1 VRDAVHSP
9 GSPTI
14 YRAVTPFPLP
24 TVPWQTTGNH
34 WLALPCI
41 HPADGSIRAVGII
54 HRGARGAIEL
64 AGDAGFLDGRGAPLV
79 APSFEIDGT
88 IHQLSEVDMAWE
100 RAFGWVPMFTATLDS
115 IVIRGTIF
123 SPFGRDGD
131 IPAAIYALSLENRGS
146 VDRDVVIRLGGVFGH
161 QQLRVQT
168 PRPLPGDRAVTLF
181 DGATVVMEGTAVP
194 AFVALAVA
202 ADEPCPA
209 SVEGQKYEL
218 RRTLRVAARGR
229 EQCGFFIAC
238 APERD
243 AALATVE
250 VLRRRGWRDLLAVT
264 REGLRS
270 LEQSTGNETV
280 DRLIN
285 RNLLFAYF
293 FGAARALDD
302 AHYYVVRTRAPWHS
316 AGVTVRDW
324 EALMW
329 TLPAIQLADP
339 PLARELLL
347 RICEL
352 HGYAPGRGSNYLDG
366 TLFAPGFNLES
377 VAAYAIAIDRYIRD
391 ANDDRVVDDPLV
403 AETLYLVNEDI
414 ERRRDERVP
423 LYSTDV
429 TLSGGTAPMPYMLHG
444 NAAVAQALDVL
455 RRTLDEETAARIED
469 PEVVRSAIRR
479 HFVVNGTYVAAVD
492 LTGGSVAT
500 DDPAASLL
508 WLPFFEAVSRD
519 DSTYRRTAKSLASAD
534 VHLALQCA
542 RLLGPESAA
551 VLEWLRRAPLDGGI
565 AAEVVDADGKALM
578 NGGDAALSGL
588 VAWSAWY
595 AVHALGQRI

>member
-1 VRDAVHSP
+1 M
-9 GSPTI
+9 
-14 YRAVTPFPLP
+14 TPFPLP

-41 HPADGSIRAVGII
+41 HPTDGSIRVAGII

-64 AGDAGFLDGRGAPLV
+64 AGDPRFLDGMGAPLV
-79 APSFEIDGT
+79 APTFEIDGT
-88 IHQLSEVDMAWE
+88 VHRLTAMAWE
-100 RAFGWVPMFTATLDS
+100 RAFGWVPTFTATLDS

-123 SPFGRDGD
+123 CPFGRDGD
-131 IPAAIYALSLENRGS
+131 IPAAVYALSIENRGAK
-146 VDRDVVIRLGGVFGH
+146 DADVVVRMGGVFGH
-161 QQLRVQT
+161 QQLRVRSA
-168 PRPLPGDRAVTLF
+168 RPIPGERLVTRF
-181 DGATVVMEGTAVP
+181 DDDVVVLEGTDVP
-194 AFVALAVA
+194 SFVALAIA
-202 ADEPCPA
+202 ADIPCPVTVDGA
-209 SVEGQKYEL
+209 TYEL
-218 RRTLRVAARGR
+218 QRRLSIPTGGR
-229 EQCGFFIAC
+229 EQCAFFIVC

-243 AALATVE
+243 AALATVA
-250 VLRRRGWRDLLAVT
+250 VLRRRGWRDLLTLT
-264 REGLRS
+264 REGLRA

-377 VAAYAIAIDRYIRD
+377 VAAYALAIDRYIRD
-391 ANDDRVVDDPLV
+391 ASDDRIVDDPLI
-403 AETLYLVNEDI
+403 AETLYLVGEDI

-423 LYSTDV
+423 LYSTEV
-429 TLSGGTAPMPYMLHG
+429 TVSGGAAPMPYMLHG
-444 NAAVAQALDVL
+444 NAAVAQALEVL
-455 RRTLDEETAARIED
+455 RRTLDEETAGKVED

-492 LTGGSVAT
+492 LTGGSVVT

-519 DSTYRRTAKSLASAD
+519 DSTYRRTAKSLASGD

-542 RLLGPESAA
+542 RLLGPESAS
-551 VLEWLRRAPLDGGI
+551 VLEWLRRAPLDGGV
-565 AAEVVDADGKALM
+565 AAEVVDADGRATM

>member
-1 VRDAVHSP
+1 
-9 GSPTI
+9 
-14 YRAVTPFPLP
+14 VTPSPLP

-54 HRGARGAIEL
+54 HRGARGSIEL
-64 AGDAGFLDGRGAPLV
+64 AGDARFLDGQGPPL
-79 APSFEIDGT
+79 ATPSFEIDG
-88 IHQLSEVDMAWE
+88 IVHQLSEVGMAWE
-100 RAFGWVPMFTATLDS
+100 RAFGWVPTFTASLDS
-115 IVIRGTIF
+115 LIIRGTIF
-123 SPFGRDGD
+123 SPCGRDGD
-131 IPAAIYALSLENRGS
+131 IPAAVYAISVENRGPA
-146 VDRDVVIRLGGVFGH
+146 DRDLVIRLGGVFGH
-161 QQLRVQT
+161 QQLRVRT
-168 PRPLPGDRAVTLF
+168 PRPLPGDRSVVLN
-181 DGATVVMEGTAVP
+181 DGGTVVLEGSAVP

-202 ADEPCPA
+202 ADEPGEA
-209 SVEGQKYEL
+209 RVDGQSYEL
-218 RRTLRVAARGR
+218 LRPVTVPAGGR
-229 EQCGFFIAC
+229 EQCAFFIAC

-243 AALATVE
+243 SAMATVE
-250 VLRRRGWRDLLAVT
+250 VLRRRGWRDLLTVT

-270 LEQSTGNETV
+270 LEQSTGNDNV

-293 FGAARALDD
+293 FGAGRALDD

-329 TLPAIQLADP
+329 IIPAVQLADP
-339 PLARELLL
+339 ALARELLL
-347 RICEL
+347 RVCEL

-366 TLFAPGFNLES
+366 TLFSPGFNVES

-391 ANDDRVVDDPLV
+391 ADDDRIVDDPLV
-403 AETLYLVNEDI
+403 AETLYLVSEDI
-414 ERRRDERVP
+414 ARRRDERVP
-423 LYSTDV
+423 LFSTDV
-429 TLSGGTAPMPYMLHG
+429 TLSGATAPQPYTLHG

-455 RRTLDEETAARIED
+455 RRTLDEETAAKIED
-469 PEVVRSAIRR
+469 PEVVRAAIRR
-479 HFVVNGTYVAAVD
+479 HFVVKGNYVAAVD
-492 LTGGSVAT
+492 LAGGSISA
-500 DDPAASLL
+500 DDPAASIL
-508 WLPFFEAVSRD
+508 WLPFFEAVSRED
-519 DSTYRRTAKSLASAD
+519 TTYRRTAKALASTE

-542 RLLGPESAA
+542 RLLGPESSA
-551 VLEWLRRAPLDGGI
+551 VLEWLRRAPLDGGV
-565 AAEVVDADGKALM
+565 AAEFVDADGKALM

>member
-1 VRDAVHSP
+1 MP
-9 GSPTI
+9 
-14 YRAVTPFPLP
+14 PFPLP
-24 TVPWQTTGNH
+24 TVPWQITGNH

-54 HRGARGAIEL
+54 HRGARAAIEL
-64 AGDAGFLDGRGAPLV
+64 AGDPGFLDGAGDALV
-79 APSFEIDGT
+79 LPSIEIDGVE
-88 IHQLSEVDMAWE
+88 HRLSEVGMAWE
-100 RAFGWVPMFTATLDS
+100 RAFGWVPTFTATLDS
-115 IVIRGTIF
+115 LVIRGTIF
-123 SPFGRDGD
+123 APFGRDAD
-131 IPAAIYALSLENRGS
+131 MPAAVYALSVENRGS
-146 VDRDVVIRLGGVFGH
+146 SDREVVIRLSGTFGH
-161 QQLRVQT
+161 QQLRVRT
-168 PRPLPGDRAVTLF
+168 PRPIVGDRSLTLY
-181 DGATVVMEGTAVP
+181 DGSIVVMEGNTVP

-209 SVEGQKYEL
+209 NVDGSRYEL
-218 RRTLRVAARGR
+218 RRALRIPAAGR
-229 EQCGFFIAC
+229 EQCAFFVAC

-243 AALATVE
+243 SALATVD
-250 VLRRRGWRDLLAVT
+250 VLRRRGWRELLTVT
-264 REGLRS
+264 REGLRA

-302 AHYYVVRTRAPWHS
+302 AHYYAVRTRAPWHS
-316 AGVTVRDW
+316 AGVTTRDW

-366 TLFAPGFNLES
+366 TMFAPGFNLES

-391 ANDDRVVDDPLV
+391 ANDDRVVDDPLI
-403 AETLYLVNEDI
+403 AETLYLVNEEI

-423 LYSTDV
+423 LYSTEV
-429 TLSGGTAPMPYMLHG
+429 SLSGATAAMPYTVHG

-455 RRTLDEETAARIED
+455 RRTLDEETASRIED

-479 HFVVNGTYVAAVD
+479 HFVVNGSFVAAVD
-492 LTGGSVAT
+492 LTGGTVTA

-508 WLPFFEAVSRD
+508 WLPFFEAVSRE
-519 DSTYRRTAKSLASAD
+519 DSTYRRTAKALSAKD

-542 RLLGPESAA
+542 RLLGPESSA
-551 VLEWLRRAPLDGGI
+551 VLEWLRRAPLDGGV
-565 AAEVVDADGKALM
+565 AAEVVDADGKALL